1 MHISICGFYSVDL
14 SLHFFNLCIIFFM
27 DLMICSVIFVCRGR
41 RILLRLAQRSQI
53 TCDKLGMFV
62 SPKSSVRMVD
72 F

>member
-1 MHISICGFYSVDL
+1 
-14 SLHFFNLCIIFFM
+14 M

-62 SPKSSVRMVD
+62 SPKSSVRMVG